1 MRANAAICNIDN
13 LPNFPEWLIELGDG
27 RLGHHLLPDGI
38 FEIPPICVVK
48 DEENSTPMD
57 DICNAIFPKE
67 IKPEEIDLIANRAI
81 LTPINE
87 DSLKIREKILKRIEP
102 AQPNTK
108 NSIDSIAEDGANN
121 EENENYSLEFLNS
134 LTPGGMPPHELNLK
148 IGAVVILLRNLD
160 PTRALCNG
168 TRMVVK
174 QIMSRLIDCEV
185 LTGSSKGT
193 RVFVPRIILAPSE
206 SELPFILKRKQFPI
220 RLAFAMTINKSQGQ
234 TLDQVGIYLPAPV
247 FSHGQLYTAFSRTKS
262 FQQVKV
268 KILPTDEQGNLLN
281 DERVFTKNV
290 VYKEVFAE

>member
-81 LTPINE
+81 LTPI
-87 DSLKIREKILKRIEP
+87 
-102 AQPNTK
+102 
-108 NSIDSIAEDGANN
+108 N